1 MKQFIRPEFKLQA
14 EDKTNNYG
22 KFLVEPLERGFGI
35 TLGNAIRR
43 TLLSATPGAAVFA
56 VRIKGASHEFTA
68 IPGVV
73 EHVTKIILNIKNL
86 VLIINQDII
95 PDGESVILKISSTKE
110 GEVLAKDIILPAG
123 VEVVNQNLHI
133 ATISKGGSLEIELHA
148 RNSRG
153 YKSFN
158 DNKKEKKYA
167 DLIVI
172 DSNYSPIEKVSY
184 KVEPTKVGKNADLEK
199 LELEVQTDSSI
210 TPVNAVAMAA
220 KVLTEHLE
228 FFVNLNEAIKA
239 TQIISSE
246 TETEEDELDRSIDE
260 LEFTQR
266 SQNCLKRAKIDT
278 LRDLVSKTED
288 EIQQIRNL
296 GKKSLTEIKEKVA
309 QLGLHFR
316 RD

>member
-1 MKQFIRPEFKLQA
+1 MKQFIRPEFKLEM
-14 EDKTNNYG
+14 EDKSNNYG

-35 TLGNAIRR
+35 TLGNALRR
-43 TLLSATPGAAVFA
+43 TLLSSTPGAAVFA
-56 VRIKGASHEFTA
+56 IRIKGASHEFTA

-86 VLIINQDII
+86 VLKIDQNII
-95 PDGESVILKISSTKE
+95 PDGESVILKINSNKE
-110 GEVLAKDIILPAG
+110 GDVLAKDIELPAG
-123 VEVVNQNLHI
+123 VEVINTDLHI
-133 ATISKGGSLEIELHA
+133 ATIAKGGELNLELHA

-172 DSNYSPIEKVSY
+172 DSNYSPIQKVSY
-184 KVEPTKVGKNADLEK
+184 TVEPTKVGKNADLEK
-199 LELEVQTDSSI
+199 LEIEVQTDSSI
-210 TPVNAVAMAA
+210 TPVNSIAMAG
-220 KVLTEHLE
+220 KILSEHLE
-228 FFVNLNEAIKA
+228 FFINLNEAIKA
-239 TQIISSE
+239 TQVISSE
-246 TETEEDELDRSIDE
+246 TEKEEDELDRSIDE

-266 SQNCLKRAKIDT
+266 SQNCLKRAKIET
-278 LRDLVSKTED
+278 LRDLISKTEE
-288 EIQQIRNL
+288 EIQEIRNL

-309 QLGLHFR
+309 TLGLYFR

>member
-1 MKQFIRPEFKLQA
+1 MKQFIRPEFKLEL
-14 EDKTNNYG
+14 EDKSNNYG

-35 TLGNAIRR
+35 TLGNALRR
-43 TLLSATPGAAVFA
+43 TLLSSTPGAAVFA
-56 VRIKGASHEFTA
+56 IRIKGASHEFTA

-86 VLIINQDII
+86 VLKIDQNII
-95 PDGESVILKISSTKE
+95 PDGESVILKINSNKE
-110 GEVLAKDIILPAG
+110 GNVLAKNIELPAG
-123 VEVVNQNLHI
+123 VEVINTDLHI
-133 ATISKGGSLEIELHA
+133 ATIAKGGELNLELHA

-172 DSNYSPIEKVSY
+172 DSNYSPVQKVSY
-184 KVEPTKVGKNADLEK
+184 TVEPTKVGKNADLEK
-199 LELEVQTDSSI
+199 LEIEVQTDSSI
-210 TPVNAVAMAA
+210 TPVNAIAMAG
-220 KVLTEHLE
+220 KILSEHLE
-228 FFVNLNEAIKA
+228 FFINLNEAIKA
-239 TQIISSE
+239 TQVISSE
-246 TETEEDELDRSIDE
+246 TEKEEDELDRSIDE

-266 SQNCLKRAKIDT
+266 SQNCLKRTKIET
-278 LRDLVSKTED
+278 LRDLISKTEE
-288 EIQQIRNL
+288 EIQEIRNL

-309 QLGLHFR
+309 GLGLHFR

>member
-1 MKQFIRPEFKLQA
+1 MKQFIRPEFKLEA
-14 EDKTNNYG
+14 EDKSNNYG

-35 TLGNAIRR
+35 TLGNALRR
-43 TLLSATPGAAVFA
+43 TLLSSTPGAAVFA
-56 VRIKGASHEFTA
+56 IRIKGASHEFTA

-86 VLIINQDII
+86 VLKIDQNII
-95 PDGESVILKISSTKE
+95 PDGESVILKINSNKE
-110 GEVLAKDIILPAG
+110 GDVLAKDIELPAG
-123 VEVVNQNLHI
+123 VEVINKDLHI
-133 ATISKGGSLEIELHA
+133 ATIAKGGELNLELHA

-172 DSNYSPIEKVSY
+172 DSNYSPVQKVSY
-184 KVEPTKVGKNADLEK
+184 IVEPTKVGKNADLEK
-199 LELEVQTDSSI
+199 LEIEVQTDSSI
-210 TPVNAVAMAA
+210 TPVNAIAMAG
-220 KVLTEHLE
+220 KILSEHLE
-228 FFVNLNEAIKA
+228 FFINLNEAIKA
-239 TQIISSE
+239 TQVISSE
-246 TETEEDELDRSIDE
+246 TEKEEDELDRSIDE

-266 SQNCLKRAKIDT
+266 SQNCLKRAKIET
-278 LRDLVSKTED
+278 LRDLISKTEE
-288 EIQQIRNL
+288 EIQEIRNL

-309 QLGLHFR
+309 ALGLHFR